1 MQVCGLDQALL
12 GYFNNHRHEP
22 RSRDGYQRSGIKYN
36 ALGLAAFGPTTH
48 SIARWVHDELDQ
60 R

>member
-12 GYFNNHRHEP
+12 AYFNNYRHEP
-22 RSRDGYQRSGIKYN
+22 RSGDGHQWTWIKYN
-36 ALGLAAFGPTTH
+36 PRGSIAFGPKTQ
-48 SIARWVHDELDQ
+48 SIARWVHDDLDQ